1 MQNRKETY
9 KYLATFKNVCG
20 KAESLSFAVDIDGS
34 YNFPSTMIKESF
46 SSTDKYGTNRNG
58 NPLLSDVDK
67 FKVYDNGHLLFIEEK
82 KDKELFKKDSWKLDR
97 ILKNGKASV
106 LYVEVKDYLKE
117 EVTTAIYVHGIK
129 TATGR
134 INPMFI
140 RFKDVPTN
148 KLLSLI
154 DLLIENDTYIKDIR
168 RKSVGMEGKSL
179 RIATYD
185 REKDKFT
192 ITTTYFKNIS
202 KLDLSGASI
211 FEALTTDNR
220 LSDVVEDTATI
231 DMLADSV
238 RRLIE
243 GIKDYANK

>member
-58 NPLLSDVDK
+58 NPLL
-67 FKVYDNGHLLFIEEK
+67 YDNGHLLFIEEK
-82 KDKELFKKDSWKLDR
+82 KDKELFKKDSWKLDK

-243 GIKDYANK
+243 GIKDYASK